1 MADKELGL
9 ERRRLRG
16 KSNVKIPV
24 AMLDDAAAKRF
35 LSVWFFSNTFAEIAM
50 ASYKKVQE
58 IEEIIDDE
66 EFVLLYEA

>member
-16 KSNVKIPV
+16 KSKVKIPV
-24 AMLDDAAAKRF
+24 AMQDDADANQRDSLAI
-35 LSVWFFSNTFAEIAM
+35 LSQEIAM
-50 ASYKKVQE
+50 GSFNKVQE

-66 EFVLLYEA
+66 EFVL